1 MKPIRRDGWSI
12 SAIVLQFDAQHMN
25 GRDRPYGPL
34 TARGGESD
42 ARACPRQ
49 PQGAQNLCVIRF
61 MAIAS
66 FLLWTIGGLDMGC
79 ASDTEGR
86 TPPGESAIIVEK
98 KRCYS
103 SVRSKLRDPTE
114 VGRPIGPSRKIWAFP
129 SGNRRVGGISS
140 RSQFQRSMRAA
151 ARVIRE
157 R

>member
-42 ARACPRQ
+42 ARASPRQ

-86 TPPGESAIIVEK
+86 TPPGGSAIIVDAK
-98 KRCYS
+98 KDVTRPFGRSCEIRLRLV
-103 SVRSKLRDPTE
+103 VRSVQAGRSGRSPLEIDGSAEYLPE
-114 VGRPIGPSRKIWAFP
+114 VSF
-129 SGNRRVGGISS
+129 
-140 RSQFQRSMRAA
+140 
-151 ARVIRE
+151 RE
-157 R
+157 A